1 MGRKR
6 MDGKEKVRIFAWR
19 QENVTT
25 KKFAEVL
32 RGQGHL
38 RLHFWLL
45 HVTYLKMPFLLP
57 NLDLDDH
64 QTH

>member
-6 MDGKEKVRIFAWR
+6 MNGKEKVTIFAWK

-25 KKFAEVL
+25 KKSADEP

-38 RLHFWLL
+38 
-45 HVTYLKMPFLLP
+45 
-57 NLDLDDH
+57 
-64 QTH
+64 

>member
-6 MDGKEKVRIFAWR
+6 MDGKEKVRICAWT

-25 KKFAEVL
+25 KKSADVL

-38 RLHFWLL
+38 
-45 HVTYLKMPFLLP
+45 
-57 NLDLDDH
+57 
-64 QTH
+64 

>member
-6 MDGKEKVRIFAWR
+6 MDGKEKVRIFAWT

-25 KKFAEVL
+25 KKSADVL

-38 RLHFWLL
+38 
-45 HVTYLKMPFLLP
+45 
-57 NLDLDDH
+57 
-64 QTH
+64 